1 MEVPLGL
8 AARFD
13 RLPVFDID
21 VLLQSPD
28 GLDIAGWTLRV
39 AVRPAWQ
46 FPFEILLGQRGWFDT
61 FTTTI
66 GPDRMAVESVD
77 AFAQR
82 FAE

>member
-39 AVRPAWQ
+39 AVRPA
-46 FPFEILLGQRGWFDT
+46 
-61 FTTTI
+61 
-66 GPDRMAVESVD
+66 
-77 AFAQR
+77 
-82 FAE
+82 